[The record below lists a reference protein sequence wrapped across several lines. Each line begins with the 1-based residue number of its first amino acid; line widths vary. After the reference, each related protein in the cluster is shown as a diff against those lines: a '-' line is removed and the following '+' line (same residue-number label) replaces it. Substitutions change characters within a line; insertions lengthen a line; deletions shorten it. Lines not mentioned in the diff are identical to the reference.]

1 MTTKSNK
8 GVRLE
13 TDIEKCRE
21 EGNWK
26 KVIELSDQL
35 KIKHSTQGP
44 LCNFL
49 LGEGKLELFLEEY
62 PPLESNISKAKAGLI
77 DAKRCLLIAAGEQGA
92 KAGVS
97 LDAHLLLG
105 KLHYAMGCYEDAL
118 KHFIEADLQSLT
130 EKSLPSRSLR
140 IVAESYAVKGLCL
153 EKVQPSS
160 TSKYKRVEW
169 EEQLVR
175 SFELAG
181 DLTLLYL
188 QEQDK
193 IQQQFTTNTGTGTGG
208 SHSPQPMA
216 TVRPMGPILET
227 ALQRAPLLHI
237 LAGRLPAAVNRY
249 RNMLSAVES
258 SGTHALRQTLTRQ
271 LGEVLIRGFSGTKY
285 TPPSNGN
292 GTLTSRRNMSASP
305 WKPKIYSGHNLF
317 IPKNEWEEIILLLL
331 ISEAMAGRDAV
342 LSQSP
347 EFKEARMRALTNAT
361 AVYDLLTVTLVRWG
375 QISLLHESLER
386 ALKFSYEESHIW
398 MQRAL
403 CLENMGRYI
412 EALAILKEVIR
423 MQTTKVMPCLLAARI
438 CYAHVNDI
446 YQGIEWSETGL
457 QRELSCPQGLLSR
470 CYLYIGIGSHYA
482 ALTSHLKANKQSLNV
497 AATEAFNKAQIN
509 DPNDHL
515 VEYYLAINCAC
526 NGQVN
531 EAVSHVKNSLKLCP
545 EHPSSLHL
553 MLLLLT
559 AQRQF
564 PEAQLLLQT
573 ALSDFPDCLDLHYV
587 KAHLELHIQGPEVAL
602 LTAKNMLVIWKTLY
616 EDQTVS
622 DSSDNKS
629 VFQLYTSEMSDK
641 DSSSIHAHS
650 LAASRV
656 EQALSE
662 VASSLSTFTPKPGP
676 QRAWHVQLQIWLLLA
691 ELYLSMNQIPSAANC
706 IQEAATIYPLS
717 HHIMFT
723 RGLVHEQKRE
733 FLEARQCFQNAVSIN
748 PSHIKSLQH
757 LGLMYHYLGNQRMA
771 EKVLRD
777 AARIDPHSPKTWY
790 NLGIVLESLGDYS
803 RASDCMAT
811 ALQVETI
818 SPILPYT
825 TIPIAFE

>member
-8 GVRLE
+8 GIRLE

-35 KIKHSTQGP
+35 KLKNSLQGP

-49 LGEGKLELFLEEY
+49 LGEGKLEIFLEEY

-77 DAKRCLLIAAGEQGA
+77 EAKKSLLIAAGEQGV

-105 KLHYAMGCYEDAL
+105 KLHYAMGHYEEAL
-118 KHFIEADLQSLT
+118 KHFMDADLHSLT

-153 EKVQPSS
+153 EKVPPSS
-160 TSKYKRVEW
+160 TSKYKHVEW
-169 EEQLVR
+169 EEQMVK

-193 IQQQFTTNTGTGTGG
+193 IQQQFVSNTGTGTG

-216 TVRPMGPILET
+216 SIRPMGPILET
-227 ALQRAPLLHI
+227 ALQRAPFLHI
-237 LAGRLPAAVNRY
+237 LAGRLPAAVNKY
-249 RNMLSAVES
+249 RSMLSAEES
-258 SGTHALRQTLTRQ
+258 SGTHTLRLILTRQ
-271 LGEVLIRGFSGTKY
+271 LGEVLIRGFTGTKY
-285 TPPSNGN
+285 TPPGLNGN
-292 GTLTSRRNMSASP
+292 GTLNRRSGNSSP
-305 WKPKIYSGHNLF
+305 WKPRVYSGHNLF
-317 IPKNEWEEIILLLL
+317 IPRNECEEIILLLL
-331 ISEAMAGRDAV
+331 ISEAMAGREAV

-347 EFKEARMRALTNAT
+347 EFKEARLRALTNAT
-361 AVYDLLTVTLVRWG
+361 AVYDLLTITLVRWG

-386 ALKFSYEESHIW
+386 ALKFSYEESHVW

-412 EALAILKEVIR
+412 EALAIIKEVVR
-423 MQTTKVMPCLLAARI
+423 MQSTKVMPCLLAARM
-438 CYAHVNDI
+438 CYTHLNNI
-446 YQGIEWSETGL
+446 SEGIEWSEMAL
-457 QRELSCPQGLLSR
+457 QRELSNPQGLLSR
-470 CYLYIGIGSHYA
+470 CHLYIGIGSHYA
-482 ALTSHLKANKQSLNV
+482 ALSSHLKTKKHSLNISGF
-497 AATEAFNKAQIN
+497 ESFNKAMQL

-515 VEYYLAINCAC
+515 VEYYLAISYAC
-526 NGQVN
+526 NGQTA
-531 EAVSHVKNSLKLCP
+531 EAVSHVKSSLKLCP
-545 EHPSSLHL
+545 EHAPSLHL

-559 AQRQF
+559 AQRQYS
-564 PEAQLLLQT
+564 EAQSLLKT
-573 ALSDFPDCLDLHYV
+573 AISDFPDSLDLHYV
-587 KAHLELHIQGPEVAL
+587 KAHLELHIQGPEIAL
-602 LTAKNMLVIWKTLY
+602 LTAKNMLVIWKNIY
-616 EDQTVS
+616 EDQTVA
-622 DSSDNKS
+622 DNSDNKS

-641 DSSSIHAHS
+641 DSSSLHAHS

-676 QRAWHVQLQIWLLLA
+676 QRAWLLQLQIWLLLA
-691 ELYLSMNQIPSAANC
+691 ELYLSMDQIPSAANC
-706 IQEAATIYPLS
+706 IQEAASIYPLS

-733 FLEARQCFQNAVSIN
+733 FIEARQCFQNAVSIN

-790 NLGIVLESLGDYS
+790 NLGKVLESLCDYS

-811 ALQVETI
+811 ALQVESV
-818 SPILPYT
+818 SPLLPYT
-825 TIPIAFE
+825 SIPITFE